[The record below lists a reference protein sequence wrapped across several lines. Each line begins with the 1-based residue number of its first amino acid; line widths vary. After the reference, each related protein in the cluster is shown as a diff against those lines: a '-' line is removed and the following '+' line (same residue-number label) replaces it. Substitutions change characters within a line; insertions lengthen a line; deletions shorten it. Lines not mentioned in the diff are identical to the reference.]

1 MAFAVDPSATPLAV
15 AVTASDV
22 LRAARRVSADPVHGV
37 LAVLAAEGTI
47 DAVDGSPQMVSYI
60 DARRLQD
67 PDDPVLGTMMLL
79 TGAGLTRNAN
89 VWFTRYADDVAIS
102 SLVPDN
108 PTSRRSVTQLIAAVS
123 ARLAEF
129 ASGAAT

>member
-1 MAFAVDPSATPLAV
+1 M
-15 AVTASDV
+15 
-22 LRAARRVSADPVHGV
+22 
-37 LAVLAAEGTI
+37 LAAEGTI